1 MRFLDDLGKFREVGL
16 EALLELSGR
25 AADGLVAGETQTLS
39 TSGVAKAA
47 LARCWMTLTMSG
59 GVWAGTNQPC
69 QLEDSKP
76 ASPLSATV
84 GTPGSAGERLAPATA
99 SVRSVPAATCGRAV
113 AIGAIATWIS
123 PVMRAGKIPAS
134 PYTESAAS
142 RCRRRS

>member
-1 MRFLDDLGKFREVGL
+1 PPTFNVRVFDHDVYVPGCCHVGQ
-16 EALLELSGR
+16 R
-25 AADGLVAGETQTLS
+25 TS
-39 TSGVAKAA
+39 TSGAAKAA
-47 LARCWMTLTMSG
+47 LACCWTTLTMSG

-84 GTPGSAGERLAPATA
+84 GTSGSAGEPLGRAPASA
-99 SVRSVPAATCGRAV
+99 RSVPAATCGRVV

-134 PYTESAAS
+134 PLYGIGCNSMPAAVLNSATLS
-142 RCRRRS
+142 RGY